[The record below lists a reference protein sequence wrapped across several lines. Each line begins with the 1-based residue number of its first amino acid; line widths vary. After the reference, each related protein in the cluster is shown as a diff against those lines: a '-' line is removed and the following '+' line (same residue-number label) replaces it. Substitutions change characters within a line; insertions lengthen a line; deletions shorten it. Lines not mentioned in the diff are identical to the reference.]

1 MKLETELGTS
11 EYVHYIGK
19 VSQGQLNEYYKNAD
33 IFIAPITTGGGM
45 KTKVAE
51 AMMYGLP
58 VAGTNEVFTGY
69 DVDIAKMGFCSDDI
83 SSYADFIR
91 NVTPDQL
98 MEMSDRSR
106 QYYQQKYSLDTTIEI
121 LRKNYCNE

>member
-1 MKLETELGTS
+1 
-11 EYVHYIGK
+11 
-19 VSQGQLNEYYKNAD
+19 
-33 IFIAPITTGGGM
+33 M

-58 VAGTNEVFTGY
+58 VAGTNEAFTVY

-106 QYYQQKYSLDTTIEI
+106 QYYQHKYSLDTTIEI
-121 LRKNYCNE
+121 LRKNYCNECPKSYCSYC